1 MPSYKF
7 TYFLDFR
14 WSKCFVINPNS
25 TKLSFVQDIQLIERA
40 FELDYPILGN
50 VGDILLWPSRLTF
63 SATIIG
69 VL

>member
-1 MPSYKF
+1 M
-7 TYFLDFR
+7 
-14 WSKCFVINPNS
+14 INPNS

-63 SATIIG
+63 
-69 VL
+69 